1 VGGGS
6 TAASTGGGDEEEQ
19 KSASFR
25 EDLAAADGDGGEA
38 RNETEAPVRALKEV
52 SAEGEDGSRRA
63 EEANA
68 ILTAAS
74 IPEAR
79 VGAIGAR
86 RPPFSAA
93 EGRAAKD
100 FLSDEGIFYIFF
112 YLYFAKIYGRSET
125 LQNYT
130 SAAGA
135 HGVRDITPWPTAV
148 GAASSGPVAWDEHN
162 GVTHD
167 VRNIASYATTLCPSA
182 VGHGGS
188 RPAGAVPRRWHLT
201 AYITPK
207 FSRKCH
213 NNSKKKKER
222 GKRRRE

>member
-1 VGGGS
+1 
-6 TAASTGGGDEEEQ
+6 
-19 KSASFR
+19 
-25 EDLAAADGDGGEA
+25 
-38 RNETEAPVRALKEV
+38 VRL
-52 SAEGEDGSRRA
+52 G
-63 EEANA
+63 
-68 ILTAAS
+68 
-74 IPEAR
+74 R
-79 VGAIGAR
+79 VGR
-86 RPPFSAA
+86 RSPPQRAA
-93 EGRAAKD
+93 VAKD

-112 YLYFAKIYGRSET
+112 YLYFAKIYGRSEI

-148 GAASSGPVAWDEHN
+148 GATSSGPVAWDGHN
-162 GVTHD
+162 AVTHD
-167 VRNIASYATTLCPSA
+167 VRNIASCATTLCPSA

-213 NNSKKKKER
+213 NNSKKRKRGER
-222 GKRRRE
+222 GEGSEEEVVKVRSSAGFRLVRSNTLTLNSFSVDLLSKIIV